1 MISVKLVCVGKL
13 KEAWLSSA
21 CAEYAKRL
29 SRYCRLTVAEL
40 AEHTLPE
47 KPSEAEIASAL
58 EKEGAEIIRAC
69 EGHYVIAACIE
80 GTELSSEELS
90 RTLDRLSVEGRGKIA
105 FVIGSSHG
113 LSDDVKRRA
122 DMRLSVSKMTFP
134 HQLFRVML
142 LEQIYRAF
150 SISAGAKY
158 HK

>member
-1 MISVKLVCVGKL
+1 MVSVRIVCVGKL
-13 KEAWLSSA
+13 KEKWLSDA
-21 CAEYAKRL
+21 CAEYSKRL
-29 SRYCRLTVAEL
+29 SRYCQLTVTEL

-47 KPSEAEIASAL
+47 APGAAQIAAAL
-58 EKEGAEIIRAC
+58 EKEGADIIKAC
-69 EGHYVIAACIE
+69 EGCYVIAACRE
-80 GTELSSEELS
+80 GTQLSSEELS
-90 RTLDRLSVEGRGKIA
+90 ERMEKLSVEGHGKLA

-113 LSDDVKRRA
+113 LAPSVERRA
-122 DMRLSVSKMTFP
+122 DMKVSFSKLTFP

>member
-1 MISVKLVCVGKL
+1 MIAVKLVCVGKL
-13 KEAWLSSA
+13 KESWLSAA
-21 CAEYAKRL
+21 CAEYLKRL
-29 SRYCRLTVAEL
+29 SRYCQPAVAEL

-47 KPSEAEIASAL
+47 KPGEAQIAAAL
-58 EKEGAEIIRAC
+58 EKEGEAILKAC
-69 EGHYVIAACIE
+69 EGHYVVAACVE
-80 GTELSSEELS
+80 GEQKSSEELS
-90 RTLDRLSVEGRGKIA
+90 RALDRLSSEGKGKIA

-113 LSDDVKRRA
+113 LSEKVKRAA

>member
-13 KEAWLSSA
+13 KETWLSAA

-29 SRYCRLTVAEL
+29 SRYCSLSVTEL

-47 KPSEAEIASAL
+47 KPSAAQIAAAL
-58 EKEGAEIIRAC
+58 EKEGEEIVKAC
-69 EGHYVIAACIE
+69 EGHYVVATCVE
-80 GTELSSEELS
+80 GTQISSEELS
-90 RTLDRLSVEGRGKIA
+90 QTIGRLSAEGRGKLA

-113 LSDDVKRRA
+113 LSGAVKRRA

>member
-1 MISVKLVCVGKL
+1 MISIKLVCVGKL
-13 KEAWLSSA
+13 KESWLSAA
-21 CAEYAKRL
+21 CAEYVKRL
-29 SRYCRLTVAEL
+29 SRYCSLSVTEL

-47 KPSEAEIASAL
+47 KPSEAQISAAL
-58 EKEGAEIIRAC
+58 EKEGAEILKAC
-69 EGHYVIAACIE
+69 EGYYTVAACIE
-80 GTELSSEELS
+80 GTQLSSEELS
-90 RTLDRLSVEGRGKIA
+90 RTLNRLSAEGKGKLA

-113 LSDDVKRRA
+113 LSDAVKRRA
-122 DMRLSVSKMTFP
+122 DVRLSVSKMTFP

>member
-13 KEAWLSSA
+13 KESWLSAA
-21 CAEYAKRL
+21 CAEYVKRL
-29 SRYCRLTVAEL
+29 SRYCTLSVTEL

-47 KPSEAEIASAL
+47 KPSEAEISAAL
-58 EKEGAEIIRAC
+58 EKEGAEILKAC
-69 EGHYVIAACIE
+69 DGHYVIAACVE
-80 GTELSSEELS
+80 GTQLSSEELS
-90 RTLDRLSVEGRGKIA
+90 QKLDRLSVEGRGKVA
-105 FVIGSSHG
+105 FVVGSSHG
-113 LSDDVKRRA
+113 LSEAVKRRA

>member
-13 KEAWLSSA
+13 KESWLSAA
-21 CAEYAKRL
+21 CAEYVKRL

-40 AEHTLPE
+40 AEYSLPE
-47 KPSEAEIASAL
+47 NPSEAQITAAL
-58 EKEGAEIIRAC
+58 EKEGEAIAKAC
-69 EGHYVIAACIE
+69 EGYYVVAMCVE
-80 GTELSSEELS
+80 GEQKSSEELS
-90 RTLDRLSVEGRGKIA
+90 RTLDRLSAEGKGKIA
-105 FVIGSSHG
+105 FVVGSSHG
-113 LSDDVKRRA
+113 ISDSVKRSA
-122 DMRLSVSKMTFP
+122 DARISVSKMTFP

>member
-13 KEAWLSSA
+13 KEKWLSEA
-21 CAEYAKRL
+21 CAEYVKRL
-29 SRYCRLTVAEL
+29 SRYCSLSVTEL

-47 KPSEAEIASAL
+47 KPSEAQISAAL
-58 EKEGAEIIRAC
+58 EKEGAEIIKAC
-69 EGHYVIAACIE
+69 EGCYVVAACVE
-80 GTELSSEELS
+80 GTQLGSEELS
-90 RTLDRLSVEGRGKIA
+90 RALDRLSVEGKGKLA

-113 LSDDVKRRA
+113 LSDAVKRRA

-150 SISAGAKY
+150 SISAGTKY

>member
-13 KEAWLSSA
+13 KESWLSAA

-58 EKEGAEIIRAC
+58 EKEGAEILRAC
-69 EGHYVIAACIE
+69 EGHYVIAACVE
-80 GTELSSEELS
+80 GTQLGSEELS
-90 RTLDRLSVEGRGKIA
+90 QTLDRLSVEGRGKVA

-113 LSDDVKRRA
+113 LSDSVKRGA

-134 HQLFRVML
+134 HQLMQLIF
-142 LEQIYRAF
+142 LEQLYRGF
-150 SISAGAKY
+150 RIINKG
-158 HK
+158 

>member
-1 MISVKLVCVGKL
+1 MISVRLVCVGKL
-13 KEAWLSSA
+13 KESWLSAA
-21 CAEYAKRL
+21 CAEYVKRL
-29 SRYCRLTVAEL
+29 SRYCSLTVTEL

-47 KPSEAEIASAL
+47 KPSAAQISAAL
-58 EKEGAEIIRAC
+58 EKEGAEIIKAC
-69 EGHYVIAACIE
+69 EGCYAVAACVE
-80 GTELSSEELS
+80 GTQMSSEELS
-90 RTLDRLSVEGRGKIA
+90 QTLDRLSADGKGKLA

-113 LSDDVKRRA
+113 LSDTVKRRA

-150 SISAGAKY
+150 SISAGATY